1 MTAQRDGIVT
11 AYFAITMSSR
21 CVIISC
27 YNNILTSWND
37 KSGCSVLN
45 KLTLQKSKIK
55 MKYSKKQYNYYSDDE
70 RMSYIR
76 EYLSSP

>member
-1 MTAQRDGIVT
+1 MIETFHAVKSIQS
-11 AYFAITMSSR
+11 YKSSA
-21 CVIISC
+21 SF
-27 YNNILTSWND
+27 LLG
-37 KSGCSVLN
+37 KLAFCSVLN

-76 EYLSSP
+76 EYLSS

>member
-1 MTAQRDGIVT
+1 VTAQRDGIVT

-37 KSGCSVLN
+37 KSG
-45 KLTLQKSKIK
+45 I
-55 MKYSKKQYNYYSDDE
+55 
-70 RMSYIR
+70 
-76 EYLSSP
+76 P

>member
-1 MTAQRDGIVT
+1 MAAIGDGNVT
-11 AYFAITMSSR
+11 ANVAITLQSHFPSP
-21 CVIISC
+21 VIRQ
-27 YNNILTSWND
+27 
-37 KSGCSVLN
+37 CSVLN

>member
-1 MTAQRDGIVT
+1 MAVGDGSVT
-11 AYFAITMSSR
+11 ANFAVTLPCCQWLLMGCWLVYTELFSF
-21 CVIISC
+21 
-27 YNNILTSWND
+27 
-37 KSGCSVLN
+37 CSVLN